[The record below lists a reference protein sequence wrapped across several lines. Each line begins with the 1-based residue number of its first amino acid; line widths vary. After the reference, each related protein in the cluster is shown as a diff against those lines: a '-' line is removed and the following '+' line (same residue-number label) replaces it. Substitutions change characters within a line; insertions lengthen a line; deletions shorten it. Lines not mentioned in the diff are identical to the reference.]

1 MIKFSIPAIIGM
13 LVGIGMSASI
23 SSSLG
28 KGRRDLAEKYLGKGF
43 ISIIIASIL
52 VAILGN
58 IFITNI
64 LTLFGASENTM
75 PFAIDYLRPL
85 MIGTICNLCAFGL
98 NLF

>member
-43 ISIIIASIL
+43 ISI
-52 VAILGN
+52 N
-58 IFITNI
+58 Y
-64 LTLFGASENTM
+64 SEY
-75 PFAIDYLRPL
+75 FS
-85 MIGTICNLCAFGL
+85 CNFR
-98 NLF
+98 